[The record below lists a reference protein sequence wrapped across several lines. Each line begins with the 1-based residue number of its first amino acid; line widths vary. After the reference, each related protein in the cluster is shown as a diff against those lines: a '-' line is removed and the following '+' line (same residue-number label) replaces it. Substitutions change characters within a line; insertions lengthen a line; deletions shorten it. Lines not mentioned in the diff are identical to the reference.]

1 MHKVI
6 ESIKNHG
13 DAWPFINPV
22 DEDYAP
28 NYYRVI
34 SSPMDLQTMEDKLD
48 NQEYRSLDEFTAD
61 FQRIVDNCTKYNGP
75 SSG

>member
-1 MHKVI
+1 MI

-13 DAWPFINPV
+13 DAWPFMNPV

-34 SSPMDLQTMEDKLD
+34 SSPMDGMFL
-48 NQEYRSLDEFTAD
+48 
-61 FQRIVDNCTKYNGP
+61 TKYLRVLN
-75 SSG
+75 